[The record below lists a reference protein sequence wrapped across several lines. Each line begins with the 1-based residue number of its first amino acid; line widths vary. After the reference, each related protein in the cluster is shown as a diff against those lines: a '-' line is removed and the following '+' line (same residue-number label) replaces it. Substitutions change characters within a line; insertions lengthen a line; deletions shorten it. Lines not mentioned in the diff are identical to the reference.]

1 MAGNTSIITEALSHA
16 LGVPSSHTS
25 YSKLTLPTKS
35 VGGVK
40 VKLPVELISKVPTA
54 GAILGFVLTT
64 RLSPSGSK
72 SLAIKLPVRAKSFSC
87 VKLSATATI
96 LLLSVCVLSI
106 TSTET
111 VAVSHSTGLPLSH
124 TSYWKLASPVNPGVG
139 VKVYSPKSS
148 MLTVPLLVFIG
159 VVLTLRECSSTS
171 KSLVKT
177 LPVVG
182 VSNKVRLI
190 SSNAFGASLI
200 GNTSIATIR
209 VSHNPVWSQ
218 TSTHIS
224 SVPVKL
230 APGVKL
236 RQVSLVM
243 LSIVIEAEPLSGC
256 AQRLAVC
263 VSIGLASIT
272 SPQTVTGCSSGVTTG
287 GITTIGA

>member
-1 MAGNTSIITEALSHA
+1 MSESFACTSIEISVSSSVDTE
-16 LGVPSSHTS
+16 SS
-25 YSKLTLPTKS
+25 K
-35 VGGVK
+35 
-40 VKLPVELISKVPTA
+40 
-54 GAILGFVLTT
+54 AI
-64 RLSPSGSK
+64 
-72 SLAIKLPVRAKSFSC
+72 
-87 VKLSATATI
+87 
-96 LLLSVCVLSI
+96 
-106 TSTET
+106 
-111 VAVSHSTGLPLSH
+111 
-124 TSYWKLASPVNPGVG
+124 
-139 VKVYSPKSS
+139 
-148 MLTVPLLVFIG
+148 
-159 VVLTLRECSSTS
+159 
-171 KSLVKT
+171 
-177 LPVVG
+177 
-182 VSNKVRLI
+182 
-190 SSNAFGASLI
+190 GASLI
-200 GNTSIATIR
+200 GNTSIATIS